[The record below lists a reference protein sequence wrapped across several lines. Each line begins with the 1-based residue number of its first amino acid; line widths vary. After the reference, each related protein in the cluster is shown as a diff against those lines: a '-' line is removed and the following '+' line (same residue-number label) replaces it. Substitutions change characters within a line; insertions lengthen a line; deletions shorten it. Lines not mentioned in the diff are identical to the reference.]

1 MNALFQKISIF
12 ILAVACLI
20 LIVDKTKQS
29 LSLNGV
35 AARIAEKSAELE
47 RERTEFKAIREKLQ
61 NEIRMRDET
70 FRLIPPGRK
79 SPGKD
84 KDGSLPQP
92 ADPKDAGLS
101 RMAAKLSGE
110 AGSPAQLARAFRKLA
125 EEQQLFPDVF
135 RIDPASGLVVSQ
147 AASLLSQVAKSAGMD
162 ARTTL
167 VWDMREFKPR
177 ASIEIFPLD
186 LPDRKSAAAPVT
198 VHLTGTGR
206 APAADSRFSLRQ
218 ERAES
223 VVFPFEAA
231 LKDAAKE
238 LTLLPPGGQVPC
250 GGLYLHFVSSDC
262 GSAWF
267 LEYEFP
273 ENVNPKDVDLQVVPL
288 EMDMTV
294 SSQISEHVQSFL
306 IQPGPGRRSALL
318 VGGDKA
324 FFPVRITATRAER
337 KISPETVKDGS
348 AKLGTGG
355 QDR

>member
-47 RERTEFKAIREKLQ
+47 RERTEFKAVREKLQ

-79 SPGKD
+79 SSGKD
-84 KDGSLPQP
+84 VSLPQP
-92 ADPKDAGLS
+92 ADPKDAKLS
-101 RMAAKLSGE
+101 RMAAKLTGE
-110 AGSPAQLARAFRKLA
+110 AGSPARLAWAFRKLA
-125 EEQQLFPDVF
+125 EEQQLFPDIF
-135 RIDPASGLVVSQ
+135 RIDSASGLVVSQ
-147 AASLLSQVAKSAGMD
+147 AASLLSLAAKSAGMD
-162 ARTTL
+162 VRTTL

-177 ASIEIFPLD
+177 ASIEILPLD
-186 LPDRKSAAAPVT
+186 LPDRKTAAAPVT
-198 VHLTGTGR
+198 VHLTETGK
-206 APAADSRFSLRQ
+206 APPADSRFSLRQ

-223 VVFPFEAA
+223 VVFPFEA
-231 LKDAAKE
+231 KWQDAAKE
-238 LTLLPPGGQVPC
+238 QTLLPPGGLIPC
-250 GGLYLHFVSSDC
+250 GGLYLHFVSSEC

-273 ENVNPKDVDLQVVPL
+273 ENVSPKDVDLQVVPL
-288 EMDMTV
+288 DMDMTV

-306 IQPGPGRRSALL
+306 IQPGPGRRCALL

-348 AKLGTGG
+348 AKSGTGG